1 MKNHEISEVTWKGL
15 IQWQGSEAQEYVLQ
29 DIEEGIHLKVG
40 YRAMYDKRKEYFA
53 YFDYPTFKDN
63 VRQEVRT
70 KKALHTKE
78 VRDCQ
83 GVQATS

>member
-1 MKNHEISEVTWKGL
+1 MKNHKISEFTWKGL

-63 VRQEVRT
+63 VRQEVKT

-83 GVQATS
+83 GVRAT